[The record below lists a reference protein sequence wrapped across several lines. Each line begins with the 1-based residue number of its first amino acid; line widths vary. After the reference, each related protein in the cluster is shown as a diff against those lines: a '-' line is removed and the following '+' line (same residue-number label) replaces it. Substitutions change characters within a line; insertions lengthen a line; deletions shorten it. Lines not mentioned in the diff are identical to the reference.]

1 MLLLVGL
8 KLVDLAD
15 RQVSDL
21 PLELNYGRLVLQSRA
36 QKKVLLNLHLGL
48 ENLSQVALLS
58 LIDSVQASR
67 NHLHRLSTGS
77 SCSLCLLP
85 EQISLDVPL
94 LWPLSVLIWLPFHA
108 AFIRHV

>member
-36 QKKVLLNLHLGL
+36 Q
-48 ENLSQVALLS
+48 
-58 LIDSVQASR
+58 
-67 NHLHRLSTGS
+67 
-77 SCSLCLLP
+77 
-85 EQISLDVPL
+85 
-94 LWPLSVLIWLPFHA
+94 
-108 AFIRHV
+108 